1 MNTSKENFLKSAVL
15 SVKQRFGLTI
25 SLEKLTEIV
34 GDKMDHE
41 WQTFT
46 YNEVSEYMDTSPCED
61 VADLICLHYT
71 GGYWPTNGDKVN
83 FNEFWDNLMNKMKE
97 DV

>member
-15 SVKQRFGLTI
+15 SVKQRFGLDI

-34 GDKMDHE
+34 GGKMDHE
-41 WQTFT
+41 WQTFS

-71 GGYWPTNGDKVN
+71 GAHWPTYSDKIN

-97 DV
+97 SA

>member
-15 SVKQRFGLTI
+15 SVKQRFGLNI

-34 GDKMDHE
+34 GDKMDSE

-71 GGYWPTNGDKVN
+71 GAHWPTNGDRVD
-83 FNEFWDNLMNKMKE
+83 FNKFWDNLMNKMKE